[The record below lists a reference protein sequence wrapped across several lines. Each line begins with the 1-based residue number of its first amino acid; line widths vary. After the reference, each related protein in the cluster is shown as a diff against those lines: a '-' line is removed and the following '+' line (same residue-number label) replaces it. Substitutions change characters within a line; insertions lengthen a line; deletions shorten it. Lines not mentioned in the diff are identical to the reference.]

1 MDSTFTASAPSWRAA
16 RAAAALVIGQAAVSI
31 AIGVLTTTVYPQSHE
46 VGNAA
51 FYSWGA
57 VLTAMH
63 VLLFVG
69 VATLVATGAAGRGR
83 FASVASTVVL
93 AGLALQAVAEALLRI
108 SFNTGNALFGV
119 VVPAIAVGI
128 LLLGVAIW
136 RAGTWRGWSR
146 LVPFACGAYIP
157 LILLPWFALSG
168 GVNFLAIAGWQVLF
182 GVLGVAMWRQADA
195 GR

>member
-1 MDSTFTASAPSWRAA
+1 MESTFAA
-16 RAAAALVIGQAAVSI
+16 ATPIRRGATVGAALVIGQAVVSI
-31 AIGVLTTTVYPQSHE
+31 AIGVLTSTVYPQSHE

-63 VLLFVG
+63 VLLFIG
-69 VATLVATGAAGRGR
+69 MAALIGTGAAGRGR
-83 FASVASTVVL
+83 LAAAASTVVL
-93 AGLALQAVAEALLRI
+93 AGLALQAVAEAVLRV
-108 SFNTGNALFGV
+108 SFSTGNALFGM
-119 VVPAIAVGI
+119 VVPAIAVGM
-128 LLLGVAIW
+128 LVLGVAIW

-157 LILLPWFALSG
+157 LVLLPAFALSH

-182 GVLGVAMWRQADA
+182 LLLGVAMWREAEA